1 MSLATKII
9 VPEIQAALPG
19 FESINR
25 YLDKHS
31 KKVTA
36 KILPGEYYV
45 TMENEVITTVLGSCI
60 SACIRCKAFGIGG
73 MNHFMLPMSRE
84 DGNDGWMVD
93 GDTSEATRY
102 GNYAME
108 HMINDILKQGASR
121 NHLEVKLV
129 GGGQILKNMSDVGAR
144 NIKFAREYL
153 QIENLELIGED
164 VGDIYPRKVM
174 YDPMTGKVKVK
185 KLRTLHNETIVKRE
199 EEYQHQIEDKP
210 VSGEIELF

>member
-1 MSLATKII
+1 MSFAAKII
-9 VPEIQAALPG
+9 TPQLPVPLDG

-25 YLDKHS
+25 YVDKHS

-45 TMENEVITTVLGSCI
+45 TMQNEMITTVLGSCI

-84 DGNDGWMVD
+84 DGHDGWMD
-93 GDTSEATRY
+93 GNISEATRY

-129 GGGQILKNMSDVGAR
+129 GGGKILKNMSDVGLR
-144 NIKFAREYL
+144 NIAFAREYL
-153 QIENLELIGED
+153 QVEKLELVGED

-185 KLRTLHNETIVKRE
+185 KLRTLHNETIIKRE
-199 EEYQHQIEDKP
+199 EEYQHDIEDKP
-210 VSGEIELF
+210 VAGEVELF

>member
-1 MSLATKII
+1 MSFAAKKITTN
-9 VPEIQAALPG
+9 VQPALPG

-25 YLDKHS
+25 YVDKHT

-45 TMENEVITTVLGSCI
+45 TMQDEVITTVLGSCI
-60 SACIRCKAFGIGG
+60 SACIRCKVFGIGG

-84 DGNDGWMVD
+84 DGYDGWMD
-93 GDTSEATRY
+93 GNISEATRY

-108 HMINDILKQGASR
+108 HMINEILKQGASR
-121 NHLEVKLV
+121 KHLEVKLV

-144 NIKFAREYL
+144 NISFVKEYL
-153 QIENLELIGED
+153 QTENLELTGED
-164 VGDIYPRKVM
+164 VGGIYPRKVM
-174 YDPMTGKVKVK
+174 YDPTTGKVRVK
-185 KLRTLHNETIVKRE
+185 KLRTLHNETILKRE

-210 VSGEIELF
+210 VAGEIELF

>member
-1 MSLATKII
+1 MSYLLNKNNIEI
-9 VPEIQAALPG
+9 PEPLSG

-25 YLDKHS
+25 YVDKQSHA
-31 KKVTA
+31 VTA

-45 TMENEVITTVLGSCI
+45 TMNNELITTVLGSCI
-60 SACIRCKAFGIGG
+60 SACIRCKVFGIGG

-84 DGNDGWMVD
+84 NGHDSWIDGNI
-93 GDTSEATRY
+93 SEATRY

-129 GGGQILKNMSDVGAR
+129 GGGQILKNMSDVGKR
-144 NIKFAREYL
+144 NAEFAIEYVNAEKL
-153 QIENLELIGED
+153 DLVGVD
-164 VGDIYPRKVM
+164 VGDIYPRKVV

-185 KLRTLHNETIVKRE
+185 KLRSLHNDTIAKRE
-199 EEYQHQIEDKP
+199 EEYKHTIEDKP
-210 VSGEIELF
+210 VAGEIELF